1 MLKLGSEAPES
12 RLSLAKF
19 GCRFDDASVA
29 GRRVTTDLKQMI
41 ASTKT
46 MMVAAALVMGGLTV
60 SGCATKKYVNTQVGA
75 VNERV
80 SAHDTQIG
88 ELDKTSKEALDR
100 AIAAGKLAEGKF
112 QYALVLSDDSV
123 KFPVNAATLSPEA
136 EQRLSEFTEK
146 LKADNKNV
154 YLEIQGHTDNSG
166 SKEYNDELG
175 EKRAETVRKFLS
187 QHGVALNRMATI
199 SYGQDAPVA
208 PNETREGRAQNRR
221 VVVMVLS

>member
-1 MLKLGSEAPES
+1 
-12 RLSLAKF
+12 
-19 GCRFDDASVA
+19 
-29 GRRVTTDLKQMI
+29 MI

-46 MMVAAALVMGGLTV
+46 MMVAAALVMGGLSV